1 MPATQKVPAFVSL
14 AAPGIRAGEVPL
26 FKRPFDIL
34 AATAILLA
42 IAPLLALI
50 ALSIKLGSRGPVFF
64 RQERVGRNGS
74 PFTMWKFRSMYVDAE
89 ARLAALQGASERDG
103 VCFKMRDDPRV
114 TAVGRL
120 LRRSSLDELPQLFNV
135 LLGDMSLVGPRPAL
149 PREVAQYSA
158 NDRNRLAALPGITGL
173 WQVSGRAD
181 ISFEEMIRLDL
192 AYIRDCSLLTD
203 LRLLLATVSAVV
215 TARGAY

>member
-1 MPATQKVPAFVSL
+1 MSATHEVPAFSAI
-14 AAPGIRAGEVPL
+14 AAPGIRARDVPL

-50 ALSIKLGSRGPVFF
+50 ALTIKLGSRGPVFF

-89 ARLAALQGASERDG
+89 ARLAGLQGASERDG
-103 VCFKMRDDPRV
+103 VCFKMRNDPRV
-114 TAVGRL
+114 TPIGRL
-120 LRRSSLDELPQLFNV
+120 LRRSSFDELPQLFNV
-135 LLGDMSLVGPRPAL
+135 MLGDMSLVGPRPAL

-158 NDRNRLAALPGITGL
+158 HDRNRLAALPGITGL

-203 LRLLLATVSAVV
+203 LRLLLATVSAVA